1 MNKEE
6 QDFIN
11 AINGTGQYAPK
22 PKFLGTG
29 KVGKQSAEAWRCNPK
44 DKIVPG
50 DYGKALAQWV
60 KNERQN
66 TLLVNREDIIN
77 ELKKENRYNG

>member
-1 MNKEE
+1 MSKEE
-6 QDFIN
+6 QDFID

-22 PKFLGTG
+22 PIFRGTG
-29 KVGKQSAEAWRCNPK
+29 MPGKQSAEAWRCNPK

-66 TLLVNREDIIN
+66 TLLVDRETIIN
-77 ELKKENRYNG
+77 ELRKEGRYNG

>member
-1 MNKEE
+1 MSKEE

-11 AINGTGQYAPK
+11 AINGVNQIQR

-77 ELKKENRYNG
+77 ELRKEGRYNG